1 MPKRDR
7 PAQQA
12 RGGHV
17 LKSALRERNAVRLVH
32 DRAGRHHAL
41 RQSAARPGQG
51 GPHPATGARGVIRI
65 LGIDPGSVRTG
76 VGIVDADATGHA
88 RHVHHAMIPLGGS
101 DALPLRLKRILDEL
115 GALLDAFRPQ
125 EVAIER
131 VFMAKNADSALKL
144 GQARG
149 AAICAAVLRGLP
161 VNEYSPMQVKQ
172 AVVGRG
178 AAEKPQVQ
186 HMVGVLL
193 NLQGTPLQA
202 DAADALAIA
211 ITHAHARNLALQT
224 GVAASTLLRRRG
236 R

>member
-1 MPKRDR
+1 M
-7 PAQQA
+7 
-12 RGGHV
+12 
-17 LKSALRERNAVRLVH
+17 
-32 DRAGRHHAL
+32 
-41 RQSAARPGQG
+41 
-51 GPHPATGARGVIRI
+51 IRI

-76 VGIVDADATGHA
+76 VGLVDADATGRA
-88 RHVHHAMIPLGGS
+88 QHVHHDMIALG
-101 DALPLRLKRILDEL
+101 DAGEFPLRLKRILDAL
-115 GALLDAFRPQ
+115 GALIEQWRPD

-149 AAICAAVLRGLP
+149 AAICAAVLRDLP
-161 VNEYSPMQVKQ
+161 VHEYSPMQVKQ
-172 AVVGRG
+172 SVVGRG

-193 NLQGTPLQA
+193 NLQGAPLQA

-211 ITHAHARNLALQT
+211 ITHAHARTLAVQA
-224 GVAASTLLRRRG
+224 GVSAAALMRRR